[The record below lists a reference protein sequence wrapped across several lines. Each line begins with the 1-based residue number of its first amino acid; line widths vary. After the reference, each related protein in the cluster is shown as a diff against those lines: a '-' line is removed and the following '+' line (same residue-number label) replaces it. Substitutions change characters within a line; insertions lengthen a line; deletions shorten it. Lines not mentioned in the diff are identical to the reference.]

1 MLWVPCIAKVKCAQ
15 GQWRPSLLLQWV
27 TKEIHRVLNS
37 GRDYPN
43 QLHNA
48 VVSQMGNWS
57 TGRWRDLSR
66 SSDQLV
72 SRLWS
77 RETPHLVI
85 FFLSNFP
92 GSFFTSILICFH
104 SSPFQSIPAG
114 PWYWR
119 GCCFGLNPAL
129 CLYSLSGISP
139 PETFAFSESFG
150 LGLTC
155 PEVLV
160 PGELE
165 KDSFSSCWTLFP
177 LLLLHTTTAYSGTTF
192 CQASCLALY
201 TTSSCTPHNSPLM
214 WAFYHLAAEESKLRN
229 QISSPSPYSGKCR
242 TRLKPRNIQIPFSFH
257 GIVQFQSEMLKAQ
270 TLSNK
275 LL

>member
-1 MLWVPCIAKVKCAQ
+1 MKGPVKVIWSA
-15 GQWRPSLLLQWV
+15 SV
-27 TKEIHRVLNS
+27 T
-37 GRDYPN
+37 
-43 QLHNA
+43 
-48 VVSQMGNWS
+48 VVIQADSPFSDFFSQYFP
-57 TGRWRDLSR
+57 R
-66 SSDQLV
+66 
-72 SRLWS
+72 
-77 RETPHLVI
+77 I
-85 FFLSNFP
+85 FFYFNFD
-92 GSFFTSILICFH
+92 LL
-104 SSPFQSIPAG
+104 PFQSIPAG

-139 PETFAFSESFG
+139 PETLAFSESFG
-150 LGLTC
+150 FGLTC

-165 KDSFSSCWTLFP
+165 KDSSSCWTLFP
-177 LLLLHTTTAYSGTTF
+177 LPLLHTTTAYSGTTF